1 MTPPGTT
8 RLTVDDLLLGA
19 GATFE
24 VVVPREVLDPAGG
37 GLLAADSSRDTLH
50 DVRDDVSDESAATT
64 VVLRPLQ
71 LADVAR
77 IDRAGRDDATLVSVL
92 MIAQSLV
99 EPAVTVDQVQRM
111 HAGLVEFLLGHVNR
125 ISGLR
130 VPADELA
137 EQVQAP
143 LAKACFVLAREFG
156 WTPDECSGLTLGQI
170 LLYLEMLGRG
180 ETVSDVG
187 AGP

>member
-1 MTPPGTT
+1 MTVSSSSPSSSAA
-8 RLTVDDLLLGA
+8 RLSADDLLLGA
-19 GATFE
+19 SATFE
-24 VVVPREVLDPAGG
+24 VVVPRDVLAPSGSPG
-37 GLLAADSSRDTLH
+37 
-50 DVRDDVSDESAATT
+50 DEDGDMT

-71 LADVAR
+71 LADIAR

-92 MIAQSLV
+92 MVAQSLV
-99 EPAVTVDQVQRM
+99 DPAMSIDQVQRM
-111 HAGLVEFLLGHVNR
+111 HAGLVEFLLDHVNR

-156 WTPDECSGLTLGQI
+156 WTPDDCSGLTVGQV

-180 ETVSDVG
+180 EAVDPGAVG
-187 AGP
+187 ARAAP

>member
-1 MTPPGTT
+1 MP
-8 RLTVDDLLLGA
+8 LTADDLLLGA
-19 GATFE
+19 STTFE
-24 VVVPREVLDPAGG
+24 VTVPSDVLLPAGDG
-37 GLLAADSSRDTLH
+37 SSPSPAATRTSLAA
-50 DVRDDVSDESAATT
+50 VVDENGDAT

-71 LADVAR
+71 LADIAR
-77 IDRAGRDDATLVSVL
+77 IDRAGRQDGTLVSVL
-92 MIAQSLV
+92 MVAQSLV
-99 EPAVTVDQVQRM
+99 QPSVTVDDVQRM

-143 LAKACFVLAREFG
+143 LARACFVLAREFG
-156 WTPDECSGLTLGQI
+156 WTPDDCSGLTVGQV

-180 ETVSDVG
+180 ESVDAVG
-187 AGP
+187 ASA